1 MFNRREFMK
10 AAASAGSLGM
20 TSTVNALASRHQAS
34 NGFFGVHPFIENHP
48 EAVFIM
54 RTGVEDINDSAAK
67 LSAGLEFGRSVI
79 VPRTQENG
87 GVPLTSLIPVK
98 PNLTCRGRWDSLWT
112 EEKTKTVVTD
122 AHFVEGIINAVME
135 LGVEGDQFYI
145 REVNCPEDFEID
157 GFGNP
162 SAEDPG
168 GVAGRVGAHLDD
180 MTLEVGALDEELIV
194 WSEVPDPV
202 YFIRVPHLWPINAPG
217 SWLLNVAKFKAHGMG
232 VTMTVK
238 NLQGCVVHNYQR
250 FANGYRYLDMRR
262 EDRTDQPLETIQNN
276 YNKHK
281 DVIPRWD
288 RPGTSWNSGIGM
300 ETWATMTL
308 DNHGALKPGLN
319 VVEGIV
325 ARDGNGFA
333 RGPGPDGLSQEF
345 LTNVIMFGM
354 NPFHIDNIGHWLGGH
369 EPGNFGLFH
378 IAAERNFADTMNPRE
393 IPVYEWFPDGTAQL
407 TPLDSFERTPLMTYY
422 LQRDYDG
429 QNEDYYHL
437 CDEPF
442 EYPATRVHEQ
452 VKPSAIVLHQNFPNP
467 FNPFTAIEYSI
478 PRAGNTRL
486 EIFNVEGQLVDVLVD
501 GYIIPGSHMAVWNT
515 GNHASG
521 TYFYRLQFESFSEMK
536 KMVLLK

>member
-1 MFNRREFMK
+1 MK
-10 AAASAGSLGM
+10 AAAAAGSFGM
-20 TSTVNALASRHQAS
+20 TSTVNALTSRRQES
-34 NGFFGVHPFIENHP
+34 NGYFGVHPFIENHP

-54 RTGVEDINDSAAK
+54 RTGVEDKNDSAAK
-67 LSAGLEFGRSVI
+67 LSAGLDFGRSVI
-79 VPRTQENG
+79 VPRTQEDG

-112 EEKTKTVVTD
+112 EEKTKSVVTD
-122 AHFVEGIINAVME
+122 SYFVEGILNAIME
-135 LGVEGDQFYI
+135 LGVEGSQFYI
-145 REVNCPEDFEID
+145 REVNCPEDFEMD

-162 SAEDPG
+162 FEEERG
-168 GVAGRVGAHLDD
+168 GVAGRIGAHLDD
-180 MTLEVGALDEELIV
+180 MTPEVGVLDEELIV

-202 YFIRVPHLWPINAPG
+202 YFIRIPHLWPVNAPD

-250 FANGYRYLDMRR
+250 FGNGYRYIDTRR
-262 EDRTDQPLETIQNN
+262 EDRTDQSLITIQNY
-276 YNKHK
+276 YNNHV
-281 DVIPRWD
+281 DTIPRWD
-288 RPGTSWNSGIGM
+288 KPGTSFNSGIGM
-300 ETWATMTL
+300 ETWVNMTL
-308 DNHGALKPGLN
+308 DNHGALKPGFN

-345 LTNVIMFGM
+345 LTNIIMFGM

-378 IAAERNFADTMNPRE
+378 IAAERNFADTLNPHE

-407 TPLDSFERTPLMTYY
+407 TPLDSFERTQLMTYY

-442 EYPATRVHEQ
+442 EYPATQVHEQ
-452 VKPSAIVLHQNFPNP
+452 VKPSAIVLHQNYPNP
-467 FNPFTAIEYSI
+467 FNPYTSIEYSI

-501 GYIIPGSHMAVWNT
+501 SVVMPGSHMAVWNT

-521 TYFYRLQFESFSEMK
+521 TYFYRLQFESFTEMK